1 VQITPAVVA
10 GFIKFS
16 PCICHDPV
24 MKEVELKFQVPQGK
38 RKAVESAVAGP
49 QPARRIRLQAAY
61 FDTPGS
67 VLAQSGMALRL
78 RKEGRV
84 WVQTLKAVLPDGG
97 HMTRA
102 EHNVTRTETGTAI
115 PAINPQLHADTPV
128 GAALLKVL
136 KGRKAH
142 ADGPL
147 QQVMATDIWRRART
161 VRVAGGTVELA
172 FDAGVITAGP
182 ADAPRRHPVCE
193 LEIELKSGQPQAVVS
208 AAGRWVARHGLWLD
222 TRSKAEMGQL
232 LWRDVPMADARRA
245 IDVAL
250 DRSMSPAQAMDAVL
264 RSCLD
269 QISVN
274 ASQIASGLHDAEHV
288 HQLRVGLRR
297 LRTALRFFDGS
308 HLVEAMDAA
317 SRVALSVD
325 AAELFRQLGAARD
338 QEAVAG
344 PLLLALKRALEAV
357 GQPGEA
363 PALPAGEVAAE
374 PAALVRRVQT
384 QRLLLALIGRLQG
397 GVPARNARVSAWGTS
412 VSAVTHSGHTP
423 LDQIDAPSELP
434 LRERLAQR
442 LNRWHRGVVAD
453 AQSFDLLD
461 DEGRHRLRKH
471 IKRLRYAAEF
481 CASVFD
487 EAAVQSYLKG
497 LRALQE
503 RLGTLNDVAVGIS
516 LYSAAAPHDTR
527 ALFALGWLA
536 AQRERAL
543 RACRPDLQRFIE
555 QPRFWRGKAGKAGKA
570 DKDGKGGKGRKKSA
584 ES

>member
-1 VQITPAVVA
+1 
-10 GFIKFS
+10 
-16 PCICHDPV
+16 

-232 LWRDVPMADARRA
+232 LWRDVPMADSRRA
-245 IDVAL
+245 LDVAL
-250 DRSMSPAQAMDAVL
+250 ERSMSPAQAMDAVL

-397 GVPARNARVSAWGTS
+397 GVPARSPQVSAWNS
-412 VSAVTHSGHTP
+412 SLSAVTHSGHTP
-423 LDQIDAPSELP
+423 LDQVDAPAELP

-555 QPRFWRGKAGKAGKA
+555 QPRFWRGKAGKA

>member
-1 VQITPAVVA
+1 
-10 GFIKFS
+10 
-16 PCICHDPV
+16 

-182 ADAPRRHPVCE
+182 ADAPRRQPVCE

-232 LWRDVPMADARRA
+232 LWRDVPMADSRRA
-245 IDVAL
+245 LDVGL
-250 DRSMSPAQAMDAVL
+250 ERSMSPAQAMDAVL

-397 GVPARNARVSAWGTS
+397 DPPKPPVRVSAWGTS

-555 QPRFWRGKAGKAGKA
+555 QPRFWRGKAGKA

>member
-1 VQITPAVVA
+1 
-10 GFIKFS
+10 
-16 PCICHDPV
+16 
-24 MKEVELKFQVPQGK
+24 MKEIELKFQVPQGK
-38 RKAVESAVAGP
+38 RKAVESAVAGS
-49 QPARRIRLQAAY
+49 QPVRRIRLQAAY

-67 VLAQSGMALRL
+67 VLAQRGMALRL

-84 WVQTLKAVLPDGG
+84 WVQTLKAALPDGA

-115 PAINPQLHADTPV
+115 PAIDPQLHADTPV
-128 GAALLKVL
+128 GEALLKVL
-136 KGRKAH
+136 NSRKAH

-161 VRVAGGTVELA
+161 VRVTGGTVELA

-182 ADAPRRHPVCE
+182 ADAPRRQPVCE

-232 LWRDVPMADARRA
+232 LWRDVAMADARRA

-250 DRSMSPAQAMDAVL
+250 ERSMSPAQAMDAVL

-274 ASQIASGLHDAEHV
+274 ASQLASGLHDAEHV

-308 HLVEAMDAA
+308 QLGDAMDAA
-317 SRVALSVD
+317 SRAALSVD

-338 QEAVAG
+338 QEAVGG

-363 PALPAGEVAAE
+363 PALPAGETAAE
-374 PAALVRRVQT
+374 PATLVRRLQT

-397 GVPARNARVSAWGTS
+397 GVPARSPRVSAWRS
-412 VSAVTHSGHTP
+412 SMEAVTHSGHTP
-423 LDQIDAPSELP
+423 LDQVQVDAPAEQP

-481 CASVFD
+481 SASVFD
-487 EAAVQSYLKG
+487 DAAVRGYLKG

-503 RLGTLNDVAVGIS
+503 RLGTLNDIAVGIA
-516 LYSAAAPHDTR
+516 LYSATAPHDTR

-555 QPRFWRGKAGKAGKA
+555 LPRFWRAKERKKAAKAARGAGKQHP
-570 DKDGKGGKGRKKSA
+570 
-584 ES
+584 

>member
-1 VQITPAVVA
+1 
-10 GFIKFS
+10 
-16 PCICHDPV
+16 

-38 RKAVESAVAGP
+38 RKALESAVAGP
-49 QPARRIRLQAAY
+49 QPVRRIRLQAAY

-78 RKEGRV
+78 RKEGRI
-84 WVQTLKAVLPDGG
+84 WVQTLKAVLPDGA

-102 EHNVTRTETGTAI
+102 EHNVTRAEIGTAI
-115 PAINPQLHADTPV
+115 PAIDPQLHADTPV

-182 ADAPRRHPVCE
+182 ADAPRRQPVCE

-232 LWRDVPMADARRA
+232 LWRDVPMADSRRA
-245 IDVAL
+245 LDVAL
-250 DRSMSPAQAMDAVL
+250 ERSMSPAQAMDAVL

-555 QPRFWRGKAGKAGKA
+555 QPRFWRGKAGKA

>member
-1 VQITPAVVA
+1 
-10 GFIKFS
+10 
-16 PCICHDPV
+16 

-182 ADAPRRHPVCE
+182 ADAPRRQPVCE

-208 AAGRWVARHGLWLD
+208 TAGRWVARHGLWLD

-232 LWRDVPMADARRA
+232 LWRDVPMADSRRA
-245 IDVAL
+245 LDVAL
-250 DRSMSPAQAMDAVL
+250 ERSMSPAQAMDAVL

-397 GVPARNARVSAWGTS
+397 DPPKPPVRVSAWGTS

-555 QPRFWRGKAGKAGKA
+555 QPRFWRGKAGKA

>member
-182 ADAPRRHPVCE
+182 ADAPRSLPVCE

-208 AAGRWVARHGLWLD
+208 TAGRWVARHGLWLD
-222 TRSKAEMGQL
+222 TRSKAELGQL
-232 LWRDVPMADARRA
+232 LWRDVAMADSRRA
-245 IDVAL
+245 LDVAL
-250 DRSMSPAQAMDAVL
+250 ERSMSPAQAMDAVL

-397 GVPARNARVSAWGTS
+397 DPPKPPVRVSAWGTS

-434 LRERLAQR
+434 LREQLAQR

-555 QPRFWRGKAGKAGKA
+555 QPRFWRGKAGKA

>member
-1 VQITPAVVA
+1 
-10 GFIKFS
+10 
-16 PCICHDPV
+16 

-49 QPARRIRLQAAY
+49 QPVRRIRLQAAY

-78 RKEGRV
+78 RKEGRI
-84 WVQTLKAVLPDGG
+84 WVQTLKAVLPDGA

-102 EHNVTRTETGTAI
+102 EHNVTRAETGTAI

-182 ADAPRRHPVCE
+182 ADAPRRQPVCE

-232 LWRDVPMADARRA
+232 LWRDVPMADSRRA
-245 IDVAL
+245 LDVAL
-250 DRSMSPAQAMDAVL
+250 ERSMSPAQAMDAVL

-555 QPRFWRGKAGKAGKA
+555 LPRFWRGKAGKA

>member
-1 VQITPAVVA
+1 
-10 GFIKFS
+10 
-16 PCICHDPV
+16 

-182 ADAPRRHPVCE
+182 ADAPRSLPVCE

-208 AAGRWVARHGLWLD
+208 TAGRWVARHGLWLD
-222 TRSKAEMGQL
+222 TRSKAELGQL
-232 LWRDVPMADARRA
+232 LWRDVAMADSRRA
-245 IDVAL
+245 LDVAL
-250 DRSMSPAQAMDAVL
+250 ERSMSPAQAMDAVL

-397 GVPARNARVSAWGTS
+397 DPPKPPVRVSAWGTS

-434 LRERLAQR
+434 LREQLAQR

-555 QPRFWRGKAGKAGKA
+555 QPRFWRGKAGKA

>member
-1 VQITPAVVA
+1 
-10 GFIKFS
+10 
-16 PCICHDPV
+16 

-84 WVQTLKAVLPDGG
+84 WVQTLKAVLPDGA

-182 ADAPRRHPVCE
+182 ADAPRSLPVCE

-208 AAGRWVARHGLWLD
+208 TAGRWVARHGLWLD

-232 LWRDVPMADARRA
+232 LWRDVAMADSRRA
-245 IDVAL
+245 LDVAL
-250 DRSMSPAQAMDAVL
+250 ERSMSPAQAMDAVL

-344 PLLLALKRALEAV
+344 PLLLALKRALDAV

-397 GVPARNARVSAWGTS
+397 DPPKPPVRVSAWGTS

-555 QPRFWRGKAGKAGKA
+555 QPRFWRGKAGKT

>member
-1 VQITPAVVA
+1 
-10 GFIKFS
+10 
-16 PCICHDPV
+16 

-182 ADAPRRHPVCE
+182 ADAPRSLPVCE

-208 AAGRWVARHGLWLD
+208 TAGRWVARHGLWLD

-232 LWRDVPMADARRA
+232 LWRDVAMADSRRA
-245 IDVAL
+245 LDVAL
-250 DRSMSPAQAMDAVL
+250 ERSMSPAQAMDAVL

-344 PLLLALKRALEAV
+344 PLLLALKRALDAV

-397 GVPARNARVSAWGTS
+397 DPPKPPVRVSAWGTS

>member
-1 VQITPAVVA
+1 
-10 GFIKFS
+10 
-16 PCICHDPV
+16 

-182 ADAPRRHPVCE
+182 ADAPRSLPVCE

-208 AAGRWVARHGLWLD
+208 TAGRWVARHGLWLD

-232 LWRDVPMADARRA
+232 LWRDVPMADSRRA
-245 IDVAL
+245 LDVGL
-250 DRSMSPAQAMDAVL
+250 ERSMSPAQAMDAVL

-397 GVPARNARVSAWGTS
+397 DPPKPPVRVSAWGTS

-555 QPRFWRGKAGKAGKA
+555 QPRFWRGKAGKA